1 MKKLLFQMCVT
12 AGLLVAVALP
22 ARAQSRPLVTEDPE
36 TVPAGFMLLETG
48 IEYQHGAVYPATGLG
63 GNRWRI
69 GTFGLS
75 IGVSSIA
82 ELQIDGG
89 LRDRLQIENRNSAAP
104 LASFVTAT
112 GDSTATFEDLL
123 IGAKVRFVSETDS
136 RPAVAL
142 RFTTR
147 LPNSSLDS
155 GLSLDTFDFNIGLAV
170 AKTVRSTRVA
180 MNVGIGFL
188 DDPIEIANQT
198 HMINFGASFARA
210 VATGVELVGELTG
223 RFNVSEDE
231 PPPGNESRG
240 AVRFGGRFTR
250 GPVRVDGGFLL
261 GVTDRDPS
269 WGFSGGLTWVFKA
282 FEVK

>member
-1 MKKLLFQMCVT
+1 MKNLLTQLCVA
-12 AGLLVAVALP
+12 AGLSAILVSP

-48 IEYQHGAVYPATGLG
+48 IEYQNSAVYPATGLS

-75 IGVSSIA
+75 IGFSSLA

-89 LRDRLQIENRNSAAP
+89 LRDRLQIDRRDPSAP

-112 GDSTATFEDLL
+112 GDSTAAFEDLL

-142 RFTTR
+142 RITTR
-147 LPNSSLDS
+147 LPNGSLDS
-155 GLSLDTFDFNIGLAV
+155 GLSLDTFDFNMGLAV

-180 MNVGIGFL
+180 MNVGVGFL
-188 DDPIEIANQT
+188 DDPTEIAHQT
-198 HMINFGASFARA
+198 HMINFGTSFARA
-210 VATGVELVGELTG
+210 VATGVEVVGELAG

-250 GPVRVDGGFLL
+250 GPVRVDGGMLIGL
-261 GVTDRDPS
+261 TDRDPS
-269 WGFSGGLTWVFKA
+269 WGFTGGLTWVFKA

>member
-1 MKKLLFQMCVT
+1 MKKLLILIT
-12 AGLLVAVALP
+12 ATVVLTASVASPV
-22 ARAQSRPLVTEDPE
+22 RAQSRPLVTEDPE
-36 TVPAGFMLLETG
+36 TVPAGFLLIEAG
-48 IEYQHGAVYPATGLG
+48 IEYQNSAVFPATGLG

-89 LRDRLQIENRNSAAP
+89 LVDRLKIERRNNAAP
-104 LASFVTAT
+104 LAGFVTAT
-112 GDSTATFEDLL
+112 GDSTSTFEDLL
-123 IGAKVRFVSETDS
+123 IGAKVRFVSETES

-147 LPNSSLDS
+147 LPNSNMES
-155 GLSLDTFDFNIGLAV
+155 GLAIDTFDFNIGMAV

-180 MNVGIGFL
+180 MNVGVGFL
-188 DDPIEIANQT
+188 DDPTQIANQT
-198 HMINFGASFARA
+198 HTINFGASVARA
-210 VATGVELVGELTG
+210 VATGVEVVGELTG
-223 RFNVSEDE
+223 RMNASEDE

-240 AVRFGGRFTR
+240 AIRVGTRFTR
-250 GPVRVDGGFLL
+250 GPVRVDGGFLIGL
-261 GVTDRDPS
+261 TDRDPS
-269 WGFSGGLTWVFKA
+269 WGFSGGVTWVFKA

>member
-1 MKKLLFQMCVT
+1 M
-12 AGLLVAVALP
+12 
-22 ARAQSRPLVTEDPE
+22 
-36 TVPAGFMLLETG
+36 
-48 IEYQHGAVYPATGLG
+48 
-63 GNRWRI
+63 
-69 GTFGLS
+69 
-75 IGVSSIA
+75 
-82 ELQIDGG
+82 
-89 LRDRLQIENRNSAAP
+89 
-104 LASFVTAT
+104 TAT

-188 DDPIEIANQT
+188 DDPIEIADQT
-198 HMINFGASFARA
+198 HTINFGASFARA

-240 AVRFGGRFTR
+240 ALRFGARFTR
-250 GPVRVDGGFLL
+250 GPVRVDGGLL
-261 GVTDRDPS
+261 IGVTDRDPS

>member
-1 MKKLLFQMCVT
+1 VKKLLVPICVA
-12 AGLLVAVALP
+12 AGLSAILASP

-48 IEYQHGAVYPATGLG
+48 IEHQHSAVYPATGLA

-75 IGVSSIA
+75 IGFSSLA

-89 LRDRLQIENRNSAAP
+89 LRDRLQIDTRNPAAP

-112 GDSTATFEDLL
+112 GDSTAAFEDLL

-142 RFTTR
+142 RITTR
-147 LPNSSLDS
+147 LPNGSLES
-155 GLSLDTFDFNIGLAV
+155 GLSLDTFDFNMGLAV

-180 MNVGIGFL
+180 MNVGVGFL
-188 DDPIEIANQT
+188 DDPTQIANQT
-198 HMINFGASFARA
+198 HMITFGTSFARA
-210 VATGVELVGELTG
+210 VATGVEIVGELTG

-240 AVRFGGRFTR
+240 ALRFGGRFTR
-250 GPVRVDGGFLL
+250 GPVRVDGGMLI
-261 GVTDRDPS
+261 GITDNDPS
-269 WGFSGGLTWVFKA
+269 WGFTGGLTWVFKA

>member
-1 MKKLLFQMCVT
+1 MKELLTRLCAA
-12 AGLLVAVALP
+12 AGLLAILASP

-48 IEYQHGAVYPATGLG
+48 IEYQHSAVYPATGLA

-75 IGVSSIA
+75 IGFSSLA

-89 LRDRLQIENRNSAAP
+89 LRDRLQIDTRNPAAP

-112 GDSTATFEDLL
+112 GDSTAAFEHLL

-142 RFTTR
+142 RITTR
-147 LPNSSLDS
+147 LPNGSLES
-155 GLSLDTFDFNIGLAV
+155 GLSLDTFDFNMGLAV

-180 MNVGIGFL
+180 MNVGVGFL
-188 DDPIEIANQT
+188 DDPTEIANQT
-198 HMINFGASFARA
+198 HMINFGTSFARA
-210 VATGVELVGELTG
+210 VATGVEVVGELTG

-240 AVRFGGRFTR
+240 ALRFGGRFTR
-250 GPVRVDGGFLL
+250 GPVRVDGGVLIGL
-261 GVTDRDPS
+261 TDSDPS
-269 WGFSGGLTWVFKA
+269 WGFTGGLTWVFKA

>member
-1 MKKLLFQMCVT
+1 VRKLLFQMCIA
-12 AGLLVAVALP
+12 AGLAALVAAP
-22 ARAQSRPLVTEDPE
+22 AGAQSRPLVTEDPE
-36 TVPAGFMLLETG
+36 TVPAGFMLLEAG
-48 IEYQHGAVYPATGLG
+48 LEYQHSAVFPATGLA

-89 LRDRLQIENRNSAAP
+89 LRDRLLIENRSYFAP
-104 LASFVTAT
+104 LAGFVTAT

-123 IGAKVRFVSETDS
+123 VGAKVRFVSETDS

-155 GLSLDTFDFNIGLAV
+155 GLSLDTFDFNIGMAV

-180 MNVGIGFL
+180 MNAGIGFL
-188 DDPIEIANQT
+188 DDPTEIANQT
-198 HMINFGASFARA
+198 HMINFGTSVARA
-210 VATGVELVGELTG
+210 VGGGVEVVAELTG
-223 RFNVSEDE
+223 RFNVSDE
-231 PPPGNESRG
+231 EAPPGNESRG
-240 AVRFGGRFTR
+240 AVRFGGRVTQ
-250 GPVRVDGGFLL
+250 GPVRVDGGLL
-261 GVTDRDPS
+261 IGLTDRDPS
-269 WGFSGGLTWVFKA
+269 WGFTAGLTWVFRA

>member
-1 MKKLLFQMCVT
+1 MKKLLTVT
-12 AGLLVAVALP
+12 IAAAALTGVLAEP
-22 ARAQSRPLVTEDPE
+22 AWAQSRPLVTEDPE

-48 IEYQHGAVYPATGLG
+48 IEFQHSAEFPATGLA

-89 LRDRLQIENRNSAAP
+89 LRDSLQIDTRNPAAK
-104 LASFVTAT
+104 LASYVTAT

-123 IGAKVRFVSETDS
+123 IGAKVRFVSETEG

-147 LPNSSLDS
+147 LPNGSLSS
-155 GLSLDTFDFNIGLAV
+155 GLALDTFDFNIGLAL

-180 MNVGIGFL
+180 MNAGIGFL
-188 DDPIEIANQT
+188 DDPTEIA
-198 HMINFGASFARA
+198 AR
-210 VATGVELVGELTG
+210 VAART
-223 RFNVSEDE
+223 
-231 PPPGNESRG
+231 
-240 AVRFGGRFTR
+240 
-250 GPVRVDGGFLL
+250 
-261 GVTDRDPS
+261 
-269 WGFSGGLTWVFKA
+269 
-282 FEVK
+282 

>member
-1 MKKLLFQMCVT
+1 
-12 AGLLVAVALP
+12 
-22 ARAQSRPLVTEDPE
+22 
-36 TVPAGFMLLETG
+36 MLLETG

-147 LPNSSLDS
+147 LPNGSLDS

-188 DDPIEIANQT
+188 DDPIEIADQT
-198 HMINFGASFARA
+198 HMINFGTSFARA

-250 GPVRVDGGFLL
+250 GPVRVDGGVLI
-261 GVTDRDPS
+261 GVTDTRPVL
-269 WGFSGGLTWVFKA
+269 GLHRRPDVGVQGLRGQVVA
-282 FEVK
+282 PHQADQSSRVRQ

>member
-1 MKKLLFQMCVT
+1 MCAAAILLAT
-12 AGLLVAVALP
+12 TALP

-36 TVPAGFMLLETG
+36 TVPAGFMLLEAG
-48 IEYQHGAVYPATGLG
+48 LEHQHAAVYPASGLS

-89 LRDRLQIENRNSAAP
+89 LRDRLQIDKRVTSAP
-104 LASFVTAT
+104 LAGFVTAT
-112 GDSTATFEDLL
+112 GESTATFEDLL
-123 IGAKVRFVSETDS
+123 FGAKVRFVSETDS

-147 LPNSSLDS
+147 LPSTSLDS
-155 GLSLDTFDFNIGLAV
+155 GLSLDVFDFNVGLAV

-188 DDPIEIANQT
+188 DDPIEIGNQT

-210 VATGVELVGELTG
+210 VATGAEIVGELTG
-223 RFNVSEDE
+223 RFNVSEEE
-231 PPPGNESRG
+231 PPPGNDSRG
-240 AVRFGGRFTR
+240 AIRLGGRFTR
-250 GPVRVDGGFLL
+250 GPVRVDGGFLIGL
-261 GVTDRDPS
+261 TDRDPS
-269 WGFSGGLTWVFKA
+269 WGFSGGVTWVFKA

>member
-1 MKKLLFQMCVT
+1 MKELLTRLCAA
-12 AGLLVAVALP
+12 AGLLAILASP

-48 IEYQHGAVYPATGLG
+48 IEYQHSAVYPATGLA

-75 IGVSSIA
+75 IGFSSLA

-89 LRDRLQIENRNSAAP
+89 LRDRLQIDTRNPAAP

-112 GDSTATFEDLL
+112 GDSTAAFEDLL

-142 RFTTR
+142 RITTR
-147 LPNSSLDS
+147 LPNGSLES
-155 GLSLDTFDFNIGLAV
+155 GLSLDTFDFNMGLAV

-180 MNVGIGFL
+180 MNVGVGFL
-188 DDPIEIANQT
+188 DDPTEIANQT
-198 HMINFGASFARA
+198 HMINFGTSFARA
-210 VATGVELVGELTG
+210 VATGVEVVGELTG

-240 AVRFGGRFTR
+240 ALRFGGRFTR
-250 GPVRVDGGFLL
+250 GPVRVDGGVLIGL
-261 GVTDRDPS
+261 TDSDPS
-269 WGFSGGLTWVFKA
+269 WGFTGGLTWVFKA